1 MQARTAIASSPAN
14 GVHVHAPVIHDLVA
28 RLQVQALQVLPERPG
43 NTGNS
48 GEGFNCCHG
57 HIQRGVFPYLHDMG
71 MVFPRSPVP
80 PTRKEFL
87 LGRDSMLMEPARVQ
101 LKSVLVKDDMAEYL
115 LTLDREDFSAIYPRM
130 VRYILAIREGDV
142 LRAVFRTNTFEY
154 SPLNPLA
161 AETAAQEKA
170 LEWERELAADPSGI
184 FRNYPAN
191 PFRRP
196 PGMVTD
202 LVIIQGSPRPDGNCG
217 ILAGWAAD
225 AAGEDGR
232 SVQVIYPH
240 DLDIHC
246 CIGCYQCY
254 NTGTCVFDDD
264 MAGIIDAVRG
274 ARLLVLCSP
283 VYTNTVTAGLKLVID
298 RMQAYHAEMT
308 LSGGRSDQKG
318 ILFSVAGRKG
328 GDTFT
333 CITKVIIPFFRNLRI
348 EPAGQ
353 VLIDSVDAVRDI
365 RLLPGRKE
373 EVKGLVSAGLRG

>member
-1 MQARTAIASSPAN
+1 
-14 GVHVHAPVIHDLVA
+14 
-28 RLQVQALQVLPERPG
+28 
-43 NTGNS
+43 
-48 GEGFNCCHG
+48 
-57 HIQRGVFPYLHDMG
+57 
-71 MVFPRSPVP
+71 
-80 PTRKEFL
+80 
-87 LGRDSMLMEPARVQ
+87 MEPAREQ
-101 LKSVLVKDDMAEYL
+101 LKQVPVKGEEAEYL
-115 LTLDREDFSAIYPRM
+115 LTLDREDFSTLYPRM
-130 VRYILAIREGDV
+130 VRYVLAVREGDR

-161 AETAAQEKA
+161 AEAAAQDKA
-170 LEWERELAADPSGI
+170 TEWERDLAEDPTGI
-184 FRNYPAN
+184 FRNYPAG
-191 PFRRP
+191 PSPRP
-196 PGMVTD
+196 PGPLTD

-217 ILAGWAAD
+217 ILTGWAAG
-225 AAGEDGR
+225 AAREAGR

-264 MAGIIDAVRG
+264 MGSIIDAVRG

-298 RMQAYHAEMT
+298 RMQAFHAERT
-308 LSGGRSDQKG
+308 LSGGRDDRKG

-328 GDTFT
+328 GDNFT
-333 CITKVIIPFFRNLRI
+333 CITRVIVPFFKNLGI

-353 VLIDSVDAVRDI
+353 VLIDSVDAAGDI

-373 EVKGLVSAGLRG
+373 EVKGLVFTALGR